1 MNSPCSNLSIVAL
14 SFVLPLVNPFLQ
26 WVAAKAKMIPEKS
39 SVCGL
44 FLAFFKLPTR
54 DKIFSSKFHTTFPS
68 LLRQQKQ
75 EKKKPTTKNKTK
87 KKSHKT
93 PKHSSTTEP
102 PPFPSC
108 SHLLPPNYKTQNL
121 ILILPNNN
129 NNNNNK
135 DTN

>member
-1 MNSPCSNLSIVAL
+1 MREEER
-14 SFVLPLVNPFLQ
+14 LQ
-26 WVAAKAKMIPEKS
+26 DGIHTYPEKS

-54 DKIFSSKFHTTFPS
+54 DKIFSSKFHTTFAN

-102 PPFPSC
+102 PSLSFLFTSTT
-108 SHLLPPNYKTQNL
+108 TQLQNPKPDL
-121 ILILPNNN
+121 
-129 NNNNNK
+129 
-135 DTN
+135 DAS